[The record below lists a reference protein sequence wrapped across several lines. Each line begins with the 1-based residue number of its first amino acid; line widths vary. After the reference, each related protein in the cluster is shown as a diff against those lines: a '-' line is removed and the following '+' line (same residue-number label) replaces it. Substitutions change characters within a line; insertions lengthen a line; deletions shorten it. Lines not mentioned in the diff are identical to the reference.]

1 MELSVTMHA
10 GSKKNAIKNLDKI
23 KKIDEHNN
31 RKYKNVNN
39 KEIDPTLSRENIT
52 LRGSKN
58 ITNDVKELYKN
69 EFIEAVCKYNLKQKD
84 ERRKIVDYLEKMNKD
99 EKNNIAVE
107 FIYQIGDIETWK
119 GRSLE
124 DKKKT
129 KEIFEK
135 AIDILEAKGI
145 KVANATIHYDET
157 SPHMHIVGVPIIEG
171 QTRGL
176 EKQVSQRKVL
186 TREVLKE
193 LREETEKV
201 FIEEYKRVYKT
212 NDVTLKKGSEI
223 EEHLSVEDY
232 KNTKKMLE
240 VAKKYGNRKELKE
253 EIEKKVDEVEKE
265 IEGLENDKIEK
276 SKKIKDLE
284 SENDNLTNKLTN
296 LEEKNYSLN
305 SEVKEL
311 ETSKNTKAK
320 EKDDLEK
327 ELDLF
332 QQKIKA
338 YKEQIEKDKEEAIK
352 LEEEQKKIEEDLKAQ
367 EKKNRDAKDEIDKKN
382 KEYNDLLTERNNQEE
397 KKKKLEDEK
406 KKLEDENQKN
416 EEFYKS
422 MEVTIK
428 EEREKMIKDVKDASI
443 KLAEE
448 KKKLEDANLELING
462 NTELVNNNNALLK
475 ALETEKEK
483 KENIIKE
490 KEKIEKENKEIE
502 NSITN
507 LKNEKTN
514 LEANKLEISAG
525 VKNLLENQKNYS
537 DTLQLEYKKLENKK
551 EVEKTADK
559 NVTEIVFVVQGNFYP
574 EAIYGKNYKSDYIF
588 YNGDNIVDRIEG
600 KEKDNL
606 TYTVASAVY
615 SVYGEEMKRT
625 DLIYNTTTGK
635 TDLIIDYLDYESE
648 EKKTDTITFKEMKI
662 DKFFTLVKEKLG
674 ELKETLIESIKQQFN
689 YTNNHA
695 KDMFTEEKNKK
706 NIEKDDFEY

>member
-1 MELSVTMHA
+1 MELSVSMHA

-69 EFIEAVCKYNLKQKD
+69 EFAEAVCRYNLKQKD
-84 ERRKIVDYLEKMNKD
+84 ERRKVVDYLEKMNKD

-107 FIYQIGDIETWK
+107 FIYQVGDAETWK

-145 KVANATIHYDET
+145 KVANATIHFDET

-193 LREETEKV
+193 LREETEKA

-265 IEGLENDKIEK
+265 IENLENENIEK
-276 SKKIKDLE
+276 SKKIKDLK
-284 SENDNLTNKLTN
+284 SENEKLTNELTN
-296 LEEKNYSLN
+296 LEGKNYSLN
-305 SEVKEL
+305 TEVKEL
-311 ETSKNTKAK
+311 ETSKNTKEK
-320 EKDDLEK
+320 EKADIEK
-327 ELDLF
+327 TLDLY
-332 QQKIKA
+332 QQKIKD
-338 YKEQIEKDKEEAIK
+338 YKDQIQKDKEDAIK
-352 LEEEQKKIEEDLKAQ
+352 LEEDQKKIEEDLKAQ
-367 EKKNRDAKDEIDKKN
+367 EKKNRDVKEELEKKN
-382 KEYNDLLTERNNQEE
+382 KEYNDLLTEKNNLEE
-397 KKKKLEDEK
+397 KKKKI
-406 KKLEDENQKN
+406 N
-416 EEFYKS
+416 EEKQKIEDFYKN

-428 EEREKMIKDVKDASI
+428 DEREKMIKDAEDASI
-443 KLAEE
+443 KLTEE
-448 KKKLEDANLELING
+448 KKKLEDANLEL
-462 NTELVNNNNALLK
+462 VNNNNDLVNSNNELLQSIE
-475 ALETEKEK
+475 AEKEK
-483 KENIIKE
+483 KTNIIKE
-490 KEKIEKENKEIE
+490 KETIEKENKEIE
-502 NSITN
+502 DSIAN
-507 LKNEKTN
+507 LKKEKLN
-514 LEANKLEISAG
+514 LEANKIEISSG
-525 VKNLLENQKNYS
+525 VKNLLENQKNYN
-537 DTLQLEYKKLENKK
+537 DTLLLDYKKIENKEVIK
-551 EVEKTADK
+551 EVAEKKYDIQFTMAGDFD
-559 NVTEIVFVVQGNFYP
+559 EHS
-574 EAIYGKNYKSDYIF
+574 IYKEDYKSSLGY
-588 YNGDNIVDRIEG
+588 YKNGKLE
-600 KEKDNL
+600 KEFSETETENL
-606 TYTVASAVY
+606 TYTVANAVY
-615 SVYGEEMKRT
+615 S
-625 DLIYNTTTGK
+625 IYHNSFNKVELQHNSETGK
-635 TDLIIDYLDYESE
+635 TFMNISYYEE
-648 EKKTDTITFKEMKI
+648 ENKTSTDTIDFKP
-662 DKFFTLVKEKLG
+662 VKTDNFISLIKNKLTDF
-674 ELKETLIESIKQQFN
+674 KN
-689 YTNNHA
+689 YIVEA
-695 KDMFTEEKNKK
+695 LEEKFNCRSNSK
-706 NIEKDDFEY
+706 NIFSKEQNQKNIDEKNNGIEY

>member
-1 MELSVTMHA
+1 MELSVSMHA

-39 KEIDPTLSRENIT
+39 KEIDPTLSNENIT

-58 ITNDVKELYKN
+58 ITNDVKELYKT
-69 EFIEAVCKYNLKQKD
+69 EFAEATYNYNLKQKD
-84 ERRKIVDYLEKMNKD
+84 ERRKVVDYLDKMNKD

-145 KVANATIHYDET
+145 KVANATIHLDET
-157 SPHMHIVGVPIIEG
+157 SPHLHVVGVPIVEN
-171 QTRGL
+171 QERGL

-253 EIEKKVDEVEKE
+253 EIEKKVDEVEKA

-276 SKKIKDLE
+276 SKKITNLE
-284 SENDNLTNKLTN
+284 NENKNLTNELTN

-305 SEVKEL
+305 TEVKDL
-311 ETSKNTKAK
+311 ETSKKTK
-320 EKDDLEK
+320 EKEKGDLEK
-327 ELDLF
+327 DLDLY
-332 QQKIKA
+332 QQKIKD
-338 YKEQIEKDKEEAIK
+338 YKEKIVKDKENLEK
-352 LEEEQKKIEEDLKAQ
+352 EEEEQKRLEDELKEK
-367 EKKNRDAKDEIDKKN
+367 EKKVKEVKDELDKKN
-382 KEYNDLLTERNNQEE
+382 KEYNDSLAEKNNLEQ
-397 KKKKLEDEK
+397 KKKKLEEDKKNIENAYNLEK
-406 KKLEDENQKN
+406 EN
-416 EEFYKS
+416 
-422 MEVTIK
+422 I
-428 EEREKMIKDVKDASI
+428 IKD
-443 KLAEE
+443 AEE
-448 KKKLEDANLELING
+448 KKKELTEDI
-462 NTELVNNNNALLK
+462 K
-475 ALETEKEK
+475 KIK
-483 KENIIKE
+483 KENSDLLETKE
-490 KEKIEKENKEIE
+490 KLIADGN
-502 NSITN
+502 T
-507 LKNEKTN
+507 LKNEKNKIENDNKVTSEDIKKLKDEKN
-514 LEANKLEISAG
+514 KIEAEKIVISDE
-525 VKNLLENQKNYS
+525 VKKLLENQKGYN

-559 NVTEIVFVVQGNFYP
+559 NVTEIVFVVQGDFYP

>member
-1 MELSVTMHA
+1 MELSVSMHA

-39 KEIDPTLSRENIT
+39 KEIDPTLSNENMT

-58 ITNDVKELYKN
+58 ITNDVKELYKT
-69 EFIEAVCKYNLKQKD
+69 EFAEATYNYNLKQKD
-84 ERRKIVDYLEKMNKD
+84 ERRKVVDYLDKMNKD

-107 FIYQIGDIETWK
+107 FIYQVGDAETWK

-135 AIDILEAKGI
+135 AIDILESKGI
-145 KVANATIHYDET
+145 KVANATIHFDET
-157 SPHMHIVGVPIIEG
+157 SPHMHVVGVPIIEG

-253 EIEKKVDEVEKE
+253 EIEKKVDEVEKA

-276 SKKIKDLE
+276 SKKITNLE
-284 SENDNLTNKLTN
+284 NENKNLTNELTN
-296 LEEKNYSLN
+296 LKEKNYSLN

-311 ETSKNTKAK
+311 ETSKNTKEK
-320 EKDDLEK
+320 EKDDIEK
-327 ELDLF
+327 ELDLY
-332 QQKIKA
+332 QKKIKD
-338 YKEQIEKDKEEAIK
+338 YKEDAIK

-367 EKKNRDAKDEIDKKN
+367 EKKNRDVKEELEKKN
-382 KEYNDLLTERNNQEE
+382 KEYNDRLTEKNNLEE
-397 KKKKLEDEK
+397 KKKKLDEEKQKIED
-406 KKLEDENQKN
+406 
-416 EEFYKS
+416 FYKN
-422 MEVTIK
+422 METTITAEK
-428 EEREKMIKDVKDASI
+428 EKMLKDAEDASI
-443 KLAEE
+443 KLTEE
-448 KKKLEDANLELING
+448 KKKLEDANLEL
-462 NTELVNNNNALLK
+462 VNNNNDLVNSNNELLK

-483 KENIIKE
+483 KTNITKE

-502 NSITN
+502 DSIKA
-507 LKNEKTN
+507 LKIEKTN
-514 LEANKLEISAG
+514 LEADKIEISAG
-525 VKNLLENQKNYS
+525 VKTLLENQKGYN

-559 NVTEIVFVVQGNFYP
+559 NVTEIVFVVQGDFYP

>member
-1 MELSVTMHA
+1 MELSVSMHA

-39 KEIDPTLSRENIT
+39 KEIDPTLSNENMT

-58 ITNDVKELYKN
+58 ITNDVKELYKT
-69 EFIEAVCKYNLKQKD
+69 EFVEATYNYNLKQKD
-84 ERRKIVDYLEKMNKD
+84 ERRKVVDYLDKMNKD

-107 FIYQIGDIETWK
+107 FIYQVGDAETWK

-135 AIDILEAKGI
+135 AIDILESKGI
-145 KVANATIHYDET
+145 KVANATIHFDET
-157 SPHMHIVGVPIIEG
+157 SPHMHVVGVPIIEG

-253 EIEKKVDEVEKE
+253 EIEKKVDEVEKA

-276 SKKIKDLE
+276 SKKITNLE
-284 SENDNLTNKLTN
+284 NENKNLTNELTN

-311 ETSKNTKAK
+311 ETSKKTKEK
-320 EKDDLEK
+320 EKDDIEK
-327 ELDLF
+327 KLDLY
-332 QQKIKA
+332 QQKIKK
-338 YKEQIEKDKEEAIK
+338 YKEQIEKDKEDAIK

-367 EKKNRDAKDEIDKKN
+367 EKKNRDVKEELEKKN
-382 KEYNDLLTERNNQEE
+382 KEYNDRLTEKNNLEE
-397 KKKKLEDEK
+397 KKKKLDEEKQKIED
-406 KKLEDENQKN
+406 
-416 EEFYKS
+416 FYKN
-422 MEVTIK
+422 METTITAEK
-428 EEREKMIKDVKDASI
+428 EKMLKDAEDASI
-443 KLAEE
+443 KLTEE
-448 KKKLEDANLELING
+448 KKKLEDANLEL
-462 NTELVNNNNALLK
+462 VNNNNDLVNSNNELLK

-483 KENIIKE
+483 KTNITKE

-502 NSITN
+502 DSIKA
-507 LKNEKTN
+507 LKIEKTN
-514 LEANKLEISAG
+514 LEADKIEISAG
-525 VKNLLENQKNYS
+525 VKTLLENQKGYN

-559 NVTEIVFVVQGNFYP
+559 NVTEIVFVVQGDFYP

>member
-1 MELSVTMHA
+1 MELSVSMHA

-39 KEIDPTLSRENIT
+39 KEIDPTLSNENIT

-58 ITNDVKELYKN
+58 ITNDIKELYKN
-69 EFIEAVCKYNLKQKD
+69 EFTEAVCKYNLKQTD
-84 ERRKIVDYLEKMNKD
+84 ERRKVVDYLDKMDRD

-145 KVANATIHYDET
+145 KVANATIHLDET
-157 SPHMHIVGVPIIEG
+157 SPHMHIVGVPIIEN
-171 QTRGL
+171 QKRGL
-176 EKQVSQRKVL
+176 EKQLSQRKVL

-201 FIEEYKRVYKT
+201 FIEQYKRVYKT
-212 NDVTLKKGSEI
+212 DDVTLKKGSEI

-265 IEGLENDKIEK
+265 IEELENAKIVK
-276 SKKIKDLE
+276 SKKIQDLE
-284 SENDNLTNKLTN
+284 SENENLTSELTN

-305 SEVKEL
+305 TEVKDL
-311 ETSKNTKAK
+311 ETSKKTK
-320 EKDDLEK
+320 EKEKGDLEK
-327 ELDLF
+327 ALDLY
-332 QQKIKA
+332 QQKIKD
-338 YKEQIEKDKEEAIK
+338 YKEKIVKDKENLEK
-352 LEEEQKKIEEDLKAQ
+352 EEEEQKRLEDELKEK
-367 EKKNRDAKDEIDKKN
+367 EKKVKEVKDELDKKN
-382 KEYNDLLTERNNQEE
+382 KEYNDSLAEKNNLEQ
-397 KKKKLEDEK
+397 KKKKLEEDKKNIENAYNLEK
-406 KKLEDENQKN
+406 EN
-416 EEFYKS
+416 
-422 MEVTIK
+422 I
-428 EEREKMIKDVKDASI
+428 IKD
-443 KLAEE
+443 AEE
-448 KKKLEDANLELING
+448 KKKELTEDI
-462 NTELVNNNNALLK
+462 K
-475 ALETEKEK
+475 KIK
-483 KENIIKE
+483 KENSDLLETKE
-490 KEKIEKENKEIE
+490 KLIADGN
-502 NSITN
+502 T
-507 LKNEKTN
+507 LKNEKNKIENDNKVTSEDIKKLKDEKN
-514 LEANKLEISAG
+514 KIEAEKIVISDE
-525 VKNLLENQKNYS
+525 VKKLLENQKGYN

-559 NVTEIVFVVQGNFYP
+559 NVTEIVFVVQGDFYP

>member
-1 MELSVTMHA
+1 MELSVSMHA

-39 KEIDPTLSRENIT
+39 KEIDPTLSNENMT

-58 ITNDVKELYKN
+58 ITNDVKELYKT
-69 EFIEAVCKYNLKQKD
+69 EFAEATYNYNLKQKD
-84 ERRKIVDYLEKMNKD
+84 ERRKVVDYLDKMNKD

-107 FIYQIGDIETWK
+107 FIYQVGDAETWK

-135 AIDILEAKGI
+135 AIDILESKGI
-145 KVANATIHYDET
+145 KVANATIHFDET
-157 SPHMHIVGVPIIEG
+157 SPHMHVVGVPIIEG

-253 EIEKKVDEVEKE
+253 EIEKKVDEVEKA

-276 SKKIKDLE
+276 SKKITNLE
-284 SENDNLTNKLTN
+284 NENKNLTNELTN

-311 ETSKNTKAK
+311 ETSKKTKEK
-320 EKDDLEK
+320 EKDDIEK
-327 ELDLF
+327 KLDLYH
-332 QQKIKA
+332 QKIKE
-338 YKEQIEKDKEEAIK
+338 YKEQIEKDKEDAIK

-367 EKKNRDAKDEIDKKN
+367 EKKNRDVKEELEKKN
-382 KEYNDLLTERNNQEE
+382 KEYNDRLTEKNNLEE
-397 KKKKLEDEK
+397 KKKKLDEEKQKIED
-406 KKLEDENQKN
+406 
-416 EEFYKS
+416 FYKN
-422 MEVTIK
+422 METTITAEK
-428 EEREKMIKDVKDASI
+428 EKMLKDAEDASI
-443 KLAEE
+443 KLTEE
-448 KKKLEDANLELING
+448 KKKLEDANLEL
-462 NTELVNNNNALLK
+462 VNNNNDLVNSNNELLK

-483 KENIIKE
+483 KTNITKE

-502 NSITN
+502 DNIKA
-507 LKNEKTN
+507 LKIEKTN

-525 VKNLLENQKNYS
+525 VKTLLENQKGYN

-559 NVTEIVFVVQGNFYP
+559 NVTEIVFVVQGDFYP

>member
-1 MELSVTMHA
+1 MELSVSMHA

-39 KEIDPTLSRENIT
+39 KEIDPTLSNENIT

-58 ITNDVKELYKN
+58 ITNDVKELYKT
-69 EFIEAVCKYNLKQKD
+69 EFAEATYNYNSKQKD
-84 ERRKIVDYLEKMNKD
+84 ERRKVVDYLDKMNKD

-107 FIYQIGDIETWK
+107 FIYQVGDAETWK

-135 AIDILEAKGI
+135 AIDILESKGI
-145 KVANATIHYDET
+145 KVANATIHFDET
-157 SPHMHIVGVPIIEG
+157 SPHMHVVGVPIIEG

-253 EIEKKVDEVEKE
+253 EIEKKVDEVEKA

-276 SKKIKDLE
+276 SKKITNLE
-284 SENDNLTNKLTN
+284 NENKNLTNELTN

-311 ETSKNTKAK
+311 ETSKTTKEK
-320 EKDDLEK
+320 EKDDIEK
-327 ELDLF
+327 KLDLY
-332 QQKIKA
+332 QQKIKE
-338 YKEQIEKDKEEAIK
+338 YKKQIEKDKEDAIK

-367 EKKNRDAKDEIDKKN
+367 EKKNRDVKEELEKKN
-382 KEYNDLLTERNNQEE
+382 KEYNDRLTEKNNLEE
-397 KKKKLEDEK
+397 KKKKLDEEKQKIED
-406 KKLEDENQKN
+406 
-416 EEFYKS
+416 FYKN
-422 MEVTIK
+422 METTITAEK
-428 EEREKMIKDVKDASI
+428 EKMLKDAEDASI
-443 KLAEE
+443 KLTEE
-448 KKKLEDANLELING
+448 KKKLEDANLELVNS
-462 NTELVNNNNALLK
+462 NNDLVNSNNALLK

-483 KENIIKE
+483 NTNITKE
-490 KEKIEKENKEIE
+490 KEKIENENKEIE
-502 NSITN
+502 DSIKA
-507 LKNEKTN
+507 LKIEKTN
-514 LEANKLEISAG
+514 LEADKIEISAG
-525 VKNLLENQKNYS
+525 VKTLLENQKGYN

-559 NVTEIVFVVQGNFYP
+559 NVTEIVFVVQGDFYP

-706 NIEKDDFEY
+706 NIENDDFEY

>member
-1 MELSVTMHA
+1 MELSVSMHV

-39 KEIDPTLSRENIT
+39 KEIDPTLSNENIT

-58 ITNDVKELYKN
+58 ITNDVKELYKS
-69 EFIEAVCKYNLKQKD
+69 EFTGAVCKYNLKQKD
-84 ERRKIVDYLEKMNKD
+84 ERRKVVDYLEKMNKD

-107 FIYQIGDIETWK
+107 FIYQVGDAETWK

-135 AIDILEAKGI
+135 AIDILESKGI
-145 KVANATIHYDET
+145 KVANATIHFDET
-157 SPHMHIVGVPIIEG
+157 SPHMHVVGVPIIEG

-253 EIEKKVDEVEKE
+253 EIEKKVDEVEKA

-276 SKKIKDLE
+276 SKKITNLE
-284 SENDNLTNKLTN
+284 NENKNLTNELTN

-311 ETSKNTKAK
+311 ETSKTTKEK
-320 EKDDLEK
+320 EKDDIEK
-327 ELDLF
+327 KLDLY
-332 QQKIKA
+332 QQKIKE
-338 YKEQIEKDKEEAIK
+338 YKEQIEKDKEDAIK

-367 EKKNRDAKDEIDKKN
+367 EKKIKDIKDEIDKKN
-382 KEYNDLLTERNNQEE
+382 KDYNDSLIEKNNLEE
-397 KKKKLEDEK
+397 KQKKLDEEK
-406 KKLEDENQKN
+406 QKIA
-416 EEFYKS
+416 EFYKN
-422 MEVTIK
+422 METIITAEK
-428 EEREKMIKDVKDASI
+428 EKMLKDVEDANI
-443 KLAEE
+443 KLIEE
-448 KKKLEDANLELING
+448 KKKLEDANLD
-462 NTELVNNNNALLK
+462 LVNNNNELVNSNNELVK
-475 ALETEKEK
+475 AIGIEKAK
-483 KENIIKE
+483 KENNIKE
-490 KEKIEKENKEIE
+490 KEKIENENKEIE
-502 NSITN
+502 NAITE
-507 LKNEKTN
+507 LKQEKIN

-525 VKNLLENQKNYS
+525 VKTLLENQKGYN

-559 NVTEIVFVVQGNFYP
+559 NVTEIVFVVQGDFYP

>member
-1 MELSVTMHA
+1 MELSVSMHA

-39 KEIDPTLSRENIT
+39 KEIDPTLSNENIT

-58 ITNDVKELYKN
+58 ITNDIKELYKN
-69 EFIEAVCKYNLKQKD
+69 EFTEAVCKYNLKQTD
-84 ERRKIVDYLEKMNKD
+84 ERRKVVDYLDKMDRD

-145 KVANATIHYDET
+145 KVANATIHLDET
-157 SPHMHIVGVPIIEG
+157 SPHMHIVGVPIIEN
-171 QTRGL
+171 QKRGL
-176 EKQVSQRKVL
+176 EKQLSQRKVL

-201 FIEEYKRVYKT
+201 FIEQYKRVYKT
-212 NDVTLKKGSEI
+212 DDVTLKKGSEI

-265 IEGLENDKIEK
+265 IEELENAKIVK
-276 SKKIKDLE
+276 SKKIQDLE
-284 SENDNLTNKLTN
+284 SENENLTSELTN

-305 SEVKEL
+305 TEVKDL
-311 ETSKNTKAK
+311 ETSKKTK
-320 EKDDLEK
+320 EKEKGDLEK
-327 ELDLF
+327 ALDLY
-332 QQKIKA
+332 QQKIKD
-338 YKEQIEKDKEEAIK
+338 YKEKIVKDKENLEK
-352 LEEEQKKIEEDLKAQ
+352 EEEEQKRLEDELKEK
-367 EKKNRDAKDEIDKKN
+367 EKKVKEVKDELDKKN
-382 KEYNDLLTERNNQEE
+382 KEYNDSLAEKNNLEQ
-397 KKKKLEDEK
+397 KKKKLEEDKKNIENAYNLEK
-406 KKLEDENQKN
+406 EN
-416 EEFYKS
+416 
-422 MEVTIK
+422 I
-428 EEREKMIKDVKDASI
+428 IKD
-443 KLAEE
+443 AEE
-448 KKKLEDANLELING
+448 KKKELTEDI
-462 NTELVNNNNALLK
+462 K
-475 ALETEKEK
+475 KIK
-483 KENIIKE
+483 KENSDLLETKE
-490 KEKIEKENKEIE
+490 KLIADGN
-502 NSITN
+502 T
-507 LKNEKTN
+507 LKNEKNKIENDNKVTSEDIKKLKDEKN
-514 LEANKLEISAG
+514 KIEAEKIVISDE
-525 VKNLLENQKNYS
+525 VKKLLENQKGYN

-559 NVTEIVFVVQGNFYP
+559 NVTEIVFVVQGDFYP

-625 DLIYNTTTGK
+625 ALIYNTTTGK

>member
-1 MELSVTMHA
+1 MELSVSMHA

-39 KEIDPTLSRENIT
+39 KEIDPTLSNENMT

-58 ITNDVKELYKN
+58 ITNDVKELYKT
-69 EFIEAVCKYNLKQKD
+69 EFAEATYNYNLKQKD
-84 ERRKIVDYLEKMNKD
+84 ERRKVVDYLDKMNKD

-107 FIYQIGDIETWK
+107 FIYQVGDAETWK

-145 KVANATIHYDET
+145 KVANATIHLDET
-157 SPHMHIVGVPIIEG
+157 SPHMHVVGVPIIEN
-171 QTRGL
+171 QKRGL
-176 EKQVSQRKVL
+176 EKQLSQRKVL

-253 EIEKKVDEVEKE
+253 EIEKKVDEVEKK
-265 IEGLENDKIEK
+265 IENLEKDNIEK
-276 SKKIKDLE
+276 SKKIQDLE
-284 SENDNLTNKLTN
+284 NENKNLTSELTN

-305 SEVKEL
+305 TEVKDL
-311 ETSKNTKAK
+311 ETSKNTKEK
-320 EKDDLEK
+320 EKDDIEK
-327 ELDLF
+327 TLDLYH
-332 QQKIKA
+332 QKIKD
-338 YKEQIEKDKEEAIK
+338 YKEKIVKDKEDAIK
-352 LEEEQKKIEEDLKAQ
+352 LEEEQKKIEEDKKEQ
-367 EKKNRDAKDEIDKKN
+367 EKKNKAVKDEIDKKN
-382 KEYNDLLTERNNQEE
+382 KEYNDLLTEKNTLEE
-397 KKKKLEDEK
+397 KKKKLDEEKQKIED
-406 KKLEDENQKN
+406 
-416 EEFYKS
+416 FYKN
-422 MEVTIK
+422 METIITAEK
-428 EEREKMIKDVKDASI
+428 EKMLKDVEDASI
-443 KLAEE
+443 KLTEE
-448 KKKLEDANLELING
+448 KKKLEDANLELINA

-483 KENIIKE
+483 NTNITKE
-490 KEKIEKENKEIE
+490 KEKIENENKEIE
-502 NSITN
+502 DSIKA
-507 LKNEKTN
+507 LKIEKTN
-514 LEANKLEISAG
+514 LEADKIEISSG
-525 VKNLLENQKNYS
+525 VKTLLENQKGYN

-559 NVTEIVFVVQGNFYP
+559 NVTEIVFVVQGDFYP

-706 NIEKDDFEY
+706 NIENDDFEY